1 MNQENKEN
9 LLEKKLEEINTNK
22 QGKQMDNSQVLNVVE
37 KYISLII
44 MEFKDHLFKYNSMFT
59 NITNNTKIHFE
70 LFNDIVKDYVNE
82 IEQNQNSLYEMISKM
97 AIINDELPRVE
108 ELYYKIK
115 EMRIGLEKVY
125 KENLKQMEKKEKNK

>member
-1 MNQENKEN
+1 
-9 LLEKKLEEINTNK
+9 
-22 QGKQMDNSQVLNVVE
+22 MDNSQVLNVVE

-44 MEFKDHLFKYNSMFT
+44 MEFKDHLYKYNSMFT
-59 NITNNTKIHFE
+59 NITNNTKQHFE

-125 KENLKQMEKKEKNK
+125 KEYLKQIEKKEKK